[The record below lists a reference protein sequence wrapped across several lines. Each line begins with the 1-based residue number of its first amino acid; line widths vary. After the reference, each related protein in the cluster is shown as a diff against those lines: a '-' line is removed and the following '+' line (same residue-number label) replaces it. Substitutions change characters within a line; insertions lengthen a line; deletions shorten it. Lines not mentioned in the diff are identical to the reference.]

1 MISRKFIEALPKTDL
16 HVHLD
21 GSLRL
26 GTLIELAKQQGV
38 KLPAYTEDGLRDLV
52 FKDRYNSLVEYLQG
66 FQYTIAVMQDAESLQ
81 RVAYEFACD
90 NFSEG
95 VRYFEVRFA
104 PQLHVNPKLDLA
116 QVMIE
121 VNTGLAKAAQ
131 EFNAREGVKN
141 GTEPHYDYS
150 ITVSALRY
158 FNEDTA
164 WYYKNFIDMH
174 RYTRPKVVFG
184 LASLELAEAAVY
196 VRDQYH
202 LPITGL
208 DLAGQEKGY
217 PAEDHRDAY
226 QYAHMH
232 FLKKTV
238 HAGEAYGPESIFQAI
253 TELHADRIG
262 HGYYLLSPSMVTDPE
277 IEDPDVYVQNLAEY
291 IADRR
296 ITVEVCLTSN
306 LQTNP
311 GLKDIGQ
318 HAFGDMRKM
327 RLSTTMCTDNRLM
340 SHTSVTNE
348 LALAVDTFQLTPKEL
363 KNLII
368 YGFKRSF
375 FPGSYVE
382 KRAYVRKIIDYYD
395 QVAASF
401 PNPGFYGQPDSDD
414 V

>member
-1 MISRKFIEALPKTDL
+1 MISKEFIKALPKTDL

-26 GTLIELAKQQGV
+26 STLIELAKKQGV
-38 KLPAYTEDGLRDLV
+38 HLPAYTETELRKLV
-52 FKDRYNSLVEYLQG
+52 FKDRYKSLVDYLQG
-66 FQYTIAVMQDAESLQ
+66 FQYTVAVMQDAESLQ
-81 RVAYEFACD
+81 RIAYEFACD
-90 NFSEG
+90 NFNEG

-116 QVMIE
+116 QVMME
-121 VNTGLAKAAQ
+121 VNTGLARAKQ
-131 EFNAREGVKN
+131 EYNSREGVKK
-141 GTEPHYDYS
+141 GLEPHYDYS
-150 ITVSALRY
+150 ITVSALRF

-164 WYYKNFIDMH
+164 WYYRNFIDMH
-174 RYTRPKVVFG
+174 RYTKPKRVFA
-184 LASLELAEAAVY
+184 LATLELAEAAVY
-196 VRDQYH
+196 VRNHYG

-217 PAEDHRDAY
+217 PADDHWEAF

-232 FLKKTV
+232 FMKKTV

-253 TELHADRIG
+253 TELHSDRIG
-262 HGYYLLSPSMVTDPE
+262 HGYYLLSPGMITDPE
-277 IEDPDVYVQNLAEY
+277 IENPVRYVESLAEY

-306 LQTNP
+306 MQTNP
-311 GLKDIGQ
+311 GLKDIRK
-318 HAFGDMRKM
+318 HAFADMLRA
-327 RLSTTMCTDNRLM
+327 RLSTTMCTDNRLI
-340 SHTSVTNE
+340 SHTTVTDE
-348 LALAVDTFQLTPKEL
+348 LALAVDSFNLTPKEL
-363 KNLII
+363 KNMIV

-382 KRAYVRKIIDYYD
+382 KRSYVRKIIDFYEKI
-395 QVAASF
+395 AARF
-401 PNPGFYGQPDSDD
+401 PDAGFSGKKDSDD

>member
-1 MISRKFIEALPKTDL
+1 MIDRDFIRALPKTDL

-38 KLPAYTEDGLRDLV
+38 ELPGYTEEELREKV
-52 FKDRYNSLVEYLQG
+52 FKDRYENLVDYLRG
-66 FQYTIAVMQDAESLQ
+66 FQYTVAVMQDEASLE

-90 NFSEG
+90 NFDEG

-104 PQLHVNPKLDLA
+104 PQLHVNPKIDLA
-116 QVMIE
+116 QVLIA
-121 VNTGLAKAAQ
+121 VNRGLARAKAEYNDKKAV
-131 EFNAREGVKN
+131 REGM
-141 GTEPHYDYS
+141 EPPYDYA
-150 ITVSALRY
+150 ITVSALRF
-158 FNEDTA
+158 FNEDTS
-164 WYYKNFIDMH
+164 WYYKNFIHLH
-174 RYTRPKVVFG
+174 RYTKPKRVFS
-184 LASLELAEAAVY
+184 LATLELAEAAVY
-196 VRDQYH
+196 VRDHYDI
-202 LPITGL
+202 PITGL

-217 PAEDHRDAY
+217 PADDHWEAF

-262 HGYYLLSPSMVTDPE
+262 HGYYLLSSNMVTDPE
-277 IEDPDVYVQNLAEY
+277 IEDPDRYIQSLAEY

-306 LQTNP
+306 MQTNP
-311 GLKDIGQ
+311 GLLDIRQ
-318 HAFGDMRKM
+318 HAFAGMRRM
-327 RLSTTMCTDNRLM
+327 RLSATICTDNRLV
-340 SHTSVTNE
+340 SHTTVTRE
-348 LALAVDTFQLTPKEL
+348 LALAVDAFHLTRKEL

-382 KRAYVRKIIDYYD
+382 KRAYVHQVIDYYERM
-395 QVAASF
+395 AAQFSS
-401 PNPGFYGQPDSDD
+401 PGFMDD
-414 V
+414 QDGEDV

>member
-1 MISRKFIEALPKTDL
+1 MVSKEFIKALPKTDL

-26 GTLIELAKQQGV
+26 GTLIELAKKQGV
-38 KLPAYTEDGLRDLV
+38 KLPAYTETELRKLV
-52 FKDRYNSLVEYLQG
+52 FKDRYESLVDYLDG
-66 FQYTIAVMQDAESLQ
+66 FQYTVAVMQDAESLQ

-90 NFSEG
+90 NFKEG

-104 PQLHVNPKLDLA
+104 PQLHVNPRLDLA

-121 VNTGLAKAAQ
+121 VNNGLARAKQ
-131 EFNAREGVKN
+131 EFNASEGVRKCL
-141 GTEPHYDYS
+141 EPHYDYS
-150 ITVSALRY
+150 ITVSALRF

-164 WYYKNFIDMH
+164 WYYRYFIDMH
-174 RYTRPKVVFG
+174 RYTKPKRVFA

-196 VRDQYH
+196 VRNRYSV
-202 LPITGL
+202 PITGL

-217 PAEDHRDAY
+217 PADDHWEAF

-262 HGYYLLSPSMVTDPE
+262 HGYYLLSPGMITDPE
-277 IEDPDVYVQNLAEY
+277 IDDHDRYVQSLSEY

-306 LQTNP
+306 MQTNP
-311 GLKDIGQ
+311 GLINIGK
-318 HAFGDMRKM
+318 HAFADMRKA
-327 RLSTTMCTDNRLM
+327 RLSTTICTDNRLI
-340 SHTSVTNE
+340 SHTSVTDE
-348 LALAVDTFQLTPKEL
+348 LALAVDAFHLTSHEL
-363 KNLII
+363 KNII
-368 YGFKRSF
+368 VYGFKRSF
-375 FPGSYVE
+375 FPGTYVE
-382 KRAYVRKIIDYYD
+382 KRTYIRKIIDFYERIEA
-395 QVAASF
+395 QC
-401 PNPGFYGQPDSDD
+401 PNAGFFGQKDSDD